1 MRLRHLFSP
10 ILIISILLSIGISTT
25 RAQKILNDAEGHK
38 IVVFEDGSWRYFER
52 ADTIYEKSYTD
63 QKEEFFERENSANNI
78 NPLENPSFVSGK
90 IEGKL
95 AKRYEKLM
103 KSGNEDLDKSRT
115 AYLSYTDARLKAEDE
130 LEQLYQK
137 IDEVNAETVSAKERE
152 VKRLKD
158 EEVIAKLDYNN
169 ASATLDNIMALQ
181 DLELEK
187 FEEALIGLERYFSNE
202 EIKEET
208 VIEEKKKS
216 DTKTN
221 TMTNLRDATIPQ
233 MQSQHKPYRQPCL
246 VVDREDSEFSSK
258 SRKDVLPE
266 HFFSFTHGNMRKF
279 LKGRNFMDVYGQMV
293 SITGSKYLI
302 LQFKINASKARN
314 NFGSL
319 PEGALLRVK
328 LINGDTVDLY
338 NVKGNSG
345 VFDKDSGGLIY
356 SGIFLIQPENEKL
369 LTRYEVDKVRVVWS
383 SGFEDYEIY
392 YLDFFINQIEC
403 LNANL

>member
-1 MRLRHLFSP
+1 V
-10 ILIISILLSIGISTT
+10 GISTAS
-25 RAQKILNDAEGHK
+25 AQKILNDAEGHK
-38 IVVFEDGSWRYFER
+38 IVVFDDGSWRYFER

-63 QKEEFFERENSANNI
+63 HEEEFFEREKSANNI
-78 NPLENPSFVSGK
+78 NPLENPSFVTGK

-95 AKRYEKLM
+95 ARRYEKLM
-103 KSGNEDLDKSRT
+103 KKGNEALEDSRKS
-115 AYLSYTDARLKAEDE
+115 YLSFTDARLKAEDE

-137 IDEVNAETVSAKERE
+137 IDEVEDKEVSSKERD

-158 EEVIAKLDYNN
+158 EEEIAKLDYNN
-169 ASATLDNIMALQ
+169 ASRTLDNIMALQ
-181 DLELEK
+181 DLELDK
-187 FEEALIGLERYFSNE
+187 FEVAMANLERYFSNDE
-202 EIKEET
+202 DIEVAIE
-208 VIEEKKKS
+208 EEKKITEIKKQ
-216 DTKTN
+216 TIA
-221 TMTNLRDATIPQ
+221 NLRDPTIPKMHSLQ
-233 MQSQHKPYRQPCL
+233 RPYRKPCL

-266 HFFSFTHGNMRKF
+266 HFFSYTHENMRKF

-319 PEGALLRVK
+319 PEGALLRIK

-356 SGIFLIQPENEKL
+356 SGIFLIQSENEKL